1 MPRASTTPVP
11 SLQPLAALGAAL
23 CVAALLALVHPS
35 AQAQDKAQLQ
45 QAFAQQVYAAA
56 KADVHNDRPQP
67 LLRAV
72 VVLRVKLSEDGRWVG
87 EVFRDNPTQPELTQK
102 AMDSVAALPPP
113 AGLSAEAVDALRND
127 GLIEAWLFQTD
138 GRYALKTLAKA
149 QR

>member
-1 MPRASTTPVP
+1 MPRASTTPLPVK
-11 SLQPLAALGAAL
+11 QPLAALGAAL
-23 CVAALLALVHPS
+23 CVAALLALAHPS
-35 AQAQDKAQLQ
+35 AQAEDKAQLQ
-45 QAFAQQVYAAA
+45 KVFAQQVYAAA
-56 KADVHNDRPQP
+56 KADVHHDRPQP

-72 VVLRVKLSEDGRWVG
+72 VVLRVKLSEEGRWVG

-102 AMDSVAALPPP
+102 AMDSVTALPPP
-113 AGLSAEAVDALRND
+113 AGLSAEAVDALRHD